1 MGNGEIDRLTINQ
14 LIERYRLA
22 RSALYKRIEALGIES
37 QKIGGKAYFSAAQV
51 KLLDELHDFVQRG
64 GNNAQFVELR
74 GIQPQSPKSEEST
87 GLTPGQGDFLSMF
100 NRMLPF
106 LKPAAPEPDP
116 LEYFEKLEQ
125 ACRNEW
131 LLSTSE
137 LANLLGM
144 SVAEIKQ
151 YGDRFQEAGF
161 VFRQSGYRAG
171 GELAWRVSKR

>member
-1 MGNGEIDRLTINQ
+1 MKT
-14 LIERYRLA
+14 
-22 RSALYKRIEALGIES
+22 LGIKP
-37 QKIGGKAYFSAAQV
+37 QKIGGKAFYDVGQV
-51 KLLDELHDFVQRG
+51 EQLDELHEFIQRG
-64 GNNAQFVELR
+64 GNAAQFVELR
-74 GIQPQSPKSEEST
+74 GISPQSPKGEEST
-87 GLTPGQGDFLSMF
+87 GLTSGQGDLLSMF
-100 NRMLPF
+100 KQMLPF
-106 LKPAAPEPDP
+106 LKPSAPEPDP

-125 ACRNEW
+125 AYQNQW

-137 LANLLGM
+137 LANLLGI